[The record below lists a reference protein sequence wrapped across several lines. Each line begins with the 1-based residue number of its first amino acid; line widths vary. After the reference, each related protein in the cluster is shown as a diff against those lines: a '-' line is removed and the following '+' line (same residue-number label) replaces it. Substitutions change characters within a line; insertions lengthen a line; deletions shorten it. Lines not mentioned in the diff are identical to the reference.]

1 MSIIP
6 QVAWLEETYPAL
18 AVVGYVMDPFHT
30 AMFSKESVGAHFS
43 QRNVS
48 LTLSSLPPVVSLLLS
63 ARLLSLAT
71 HRLFVIVGV
80 ASSPPL
86 PAPWYSDQHEADRS
100 TRGG

>member
-71 HRLFVIVGV
+71 HRLFVIVVV

>member
-48 LTLSSLPPVVSLLLS
+48 LTLSSLPPCCLS
-63 ARLLSLAT
+63 ASLGSLALAGHSPT
-71 HRLFVIVGV
+71 VRHRCCGFVAAV
-80 ASSPPL
+80 AGTL
-86 PAPWYSDQHEADRS
+86 V
-100 TRGG
+100 